1 METMWQDVRFGVRM
15 LLKKPVFTAI
25 AVLALA
31 LGAGANTAIF
41 SVVNGVL
48 LRPLPYKDPEKLVRL
63 GEWSKQVPGMSISYP
78 NFKDWRER
86 NRVFEGLAATQFD
99 SYNLTGGDEPE
110 RLQGRNV
117 SYNFFDVLG
126 VVPAVGRSFRADED
140 RAGAPRVA
148 VLSHGLWQRRFGG
161 DRKIVGK
168 AIALNGESYTV
179 VGVLPQD
186 YRFGTQTDVFVPLGL
201 NEDGENMR
209 PRDNHPGIYAVGRL

>member
-1 METMWQDVRFGVRM
+1 METLWQDVRFGVRM

-48 LRPLPYKDPEKLVRL
+48 LRPLPYKDPDKLVRL

-86 NRVFEGLAATQFD
+86 NRVFDGLAATQFD

-126 VVPAVGRSFRADED
+126 VVPSVGRSFRADED
-140 RAGAPRVA
+140 RAGAPRVC
-148 VLSHGLWQRRFGG
+148 VIGHGLWQRRF
-161 DRKIVGK
+161 
-168 AIALNGESYTV
+168 
-179 VGVLPQD
+179 
-186 YRFGTQTDVFVPLGL
+186 
-201 NEDGENMR
+201 
-209 PRDNHPGIYAVGRL
+209 